1 LPETKKSSP
10 RISPKKLS
18 NLKVV
23 VLCIAAATTFWILNA
38 LNKDDYTTVVDF
50 PIELVYDR
58 ERYVS
63 VAEEPENIQIEIS
76 GNGWDLLRKYFN
88 FNSQNFPVEVS
99 NPASRD
105 FILTSDLK
113 RGLSDFLGPTQ
124 VVSILDDSIKY
135 HINRIQTIKITPK
148 LDSTSF
154 SLYKNFKLLGTP
166 EFEPSQLTFTGPSSL
181 LDSLKK
187 TFTVNLNENK
197 INKDLS
203 KEVKLNLP
211 KEMASLVS
219 IKEKTV
225 TVKLDVVAFLEGN
238 KRLKIKKLNFPRSVT
253 LENENEPL
261 MMDYLVDERSSDQ
274 LKELEFE
281 GVVDYYKRNKEDSTI
296 TVEVKPLPSFLD
308 QVRVTPPKLKLR
320 YGN

>member
-1 LPETKKSSP
+1 MPETKKSSS
-10 RISPKKLS
+10 RISAKKLS

-58 ERYVS
+58 EKYVS

-88 FNSQNFPVEVS
+88 FNSQSFPVEIS
-99 NPASRD
+99 NPSSRD

-148 LDSTSF
+148 LDSTSY

-166 EFEPSQLTFTGPSSL
+166 EFDPPQLTFTGPSSL

-225 TVKLDVVAFLEGN
+225 IVKLDVVAFLEGN
-238 KRLKIKKLNFPRSVT
+238 KRLKIRKINFPKSVT
-253 LENENEPL
+253 LENEEEQL
-261 MMDYLVDERSSDQ
+261 MMNYLVDERSSDQ

>member
-1 LPETKKSSP
+1 MPETKKSSS

-58 ERYVS
+58 EKYVS

-88 FNSQNFPVEVS
+88 FNNQNFPIEIS

-105 FILTSDLK
+105 YILTSDLK

-124 VVSILDDSIKY
+124 VVSILDDTIKY
-135 HINRIQTIKITPK
+135 NINRIQTIKITPK

-154 SLYKNFKLLGTP
+154 SLYKNFKLIGNP
-166 EFEPSQLTFTGPSSL
+166 EFDPPQLTFTGPSSL

-187 TFTVNLNENK
+187 SFTVDLDENK

-203 KEVKLNLP
+203 KEVKINLP

-219 IKEKTV
+219 IKEKTI

-238 KRLKIKKLNFPRSVT
+238 MRLKIKKLNFPRSVT
-253 LENENEPL
+253 LENEDEPL
-261 MMDYLVDERSSDQ
+261 MMDYLVDERSSDL
-274 LKELEFE
+274 LKDLEFE
-281 GVVDYYKRNKEDSTI
+281 GIVNYYKRNKEDSTI
-296 TVEVKPLPSFLD
+296 TVEVKPLPPFMD
-308 QVRVTPPKLKLR
+308 KVIVTPPKLKLR

>member
-113 RGLSDFLGPTQ
+113 HGLSDFLGPTQ

-154 SLYKNFKLLGTP
+154 SLYKNFKLLNSP
-166 EFEPSQLTFTGPSSL
+166 EFDPPQLTFTGPSSL